1 MIRFGALLTCVL
13 MLLSLCT
20 PIQAASQ
27 SALNEINSGKYG
39 FTKLLLIQRQ
49 ELNPTHVYTYHQ
61 ENLRPGGGLYVAD
74 FQQGRVHL
82 TKLLDSSAGVILD
95 ASVHYDGQTILFSWK
110 REMDN
115 FFQLY
120 TINKDG
126 TQLQQLASHPS
137 NNFNA
142 CWLPDGGVV
151 FLSDRKPAFAY
162 CWHTTTPILWRC
174 AGDGTQV
181 TRISANY
188 LNDFTPAVLRTGRII
203 YSRWEYVDRP
213 AIPIQSLWSIN
224 PDGTM
229 LQGVFGNRALTPAT
243 FMDAKEIPESN
254 GKMLCILTAHN
265 GPCRG
270 AVGLVDPS
278 LGANAQAA
286 ITNLTPEVKVGE
298 IDKGDGNRVRGPY
311 LNPWPLNNTY
321 YLVSKAGVIELRD
334 YQSKF
339 IETLIPKAG
348 DMGFYCPQ
356 PLHSRSPEAL
366 VASNLKPIDNTHTQT
381 EWATIMMHDVY
392 RGLEGHVQ
400 RGSIKQIAVVQE
412 IEKPLSI
419 NPDKRAFGFQF
430 PVVSCGATYAPK
442 RIWGYATVEADG
454 SAHFQVPARQPIYF
468 LPLDAKGQAVQ
479 RMRTFTHLMPGEVQ
493 SCVGC
498 HADRTS
504 LAPVSAGAGGARPTA
519 MLRPAETLQ
528 APSWGNTGFSYP
540 HIVQPII
547 DKHCTECHGHDN
559 PPAQLELTGAKTDF
573 FNVSYENLVRK
584 GTQSENWWAGGFPW
598 PFKYSKYTSWIPTY
612 NGQEAN
618 ILEVAPGRWGAKAS
632 LVARIIE
639 MDHPDE
645 DGHQRIKLSQEEKR
659 RIYAWLDLNCPYY
672 GTSDSQYRELRGC
685 RQMLPEDFVPM
696 MQDIG
701 KRRCVSCHEKA
712 DKDANWVFS
721 LPGNFFIRIDHPER
735 NNFMRAPLAGAE
747 GGTEK
752 CSQVV
757 FTDTQDPDYQRIIKS
772 FTDLQRQLQERPR
785 IDMVSSLEMACPPQE
800 TIY

>member
-1 MIRFGALLTCVL
+1 MLRFGFLFNCSLVL
-13 MLLSLCT
+13 ACACS
-20 PIQAASQ
+20 PIHAASK
-27 SALNEINSGKYG
+27 AVINEVSTGEYG
-39 FTKLLLIQRQ
+39 FSKLLVIQRHQ
-49 ELNPTHVYTYHQ
+49 LNPTHVYTYHQ
-61 ENLRPGGGLYVAD
+61 ENLKPGGGLYVAD
-74 FQQGRVHL
+74 FTQGKVNL
-82 TKLLDSSAGVILD
+82 TKLVDSSAGVILD
-95 ASVHYDGQTILFSWK
+95 ASVHYDGETILFSWK
-110 REMDN
+110 REMDA

-120 TINKDG
+120 TIKSNG
-126 TQLQQLASHPS
+126 SQLKQLASHAS

-142 CWLPDGGVV
+142 CWLPDGGLV

-174 AGDGTQV
+174 AADGTQA

-229 LQGVFGNRALTPAT
+229 LQGVFGNRALSPAT
-243 FMDAKEIPESN
+243 FMDAKEIPGSN
-254 GKMLCILTAHN
+254 GKILCILTAHN

-278 LGANAQAA
+278 LGANTQAA
-286 ITNLTPEVKVGE
+286 IKNLTPEVKIGKT
-298 IDKGDGNRVRGPY
+298 DQGNGNNVRGPY
-311 LNPWPLNNTY
+311 LNPWPLSKTH
-321 YLVSKAGVIELRD
+321 YLVSKAGVIQLRD
-334 YQSKF
+334 YKNELT
-339 IETLIPKAG
+339 ETLLSKQD
-348 DMGFYCPQ
+348 DMGFYSPQ
-356 PLHSRSPEAL
+356 PVQTRIPEAL
-366 VASNLKPIDNTHTQT
+366 VASNLDPAQRSDTQT
-381 EWATIMMHDVY
+381 EWATVMMHDVY
-392 RGLEGHVQ
+392 RGLEGKVA

-419 NPDKRAFGFQF
+419 NPDQRAFGFQF

-442 RIWGYATVEADG
+442 RIWGYARVEADG
-454 SAHFQVPARQPIYF
+454 SANFKVPARQPIYF
-468 LPLDAKGQAVQ
+468 LPLDEKGQAVQ

-504 LAPVSAGAGGARPTA
+504 LTPVSATAARRPLA
-519 MLRPAETLQ
+519 MLRPVETLEE
-528 APSWGNTGFSYP
+528 PGWGNYGFSYP

-547 DKHCTECHGHDN
+547 DKHCGECHGHED

-584 GTQSENWWAGGFPW
+584 GTPSEQWWPGGFGW

-632 LVARIIE
+632 LLAQII
-639 MDHPDE
+639 DTNHPDP
-645 DGHQRIKLSQEEKR
+645 DGHPRIKLSQEEKR
-659 RIYAWLDLNCPYY
+659 RIYAWMDLNCPYY
-672 GTSDSQYRELRGC
+672 GTSDSQNRELRGC
-685 RQMLPEDFVPM
+685 RQMLPADFVPM

-701 KRRCVSCHEKA
+701 KRRCVSCHENA
-712 DKDANWVFS
+712 DTDVNWVFS
-721 LPGNFFIRIDHPER
+721 LPGNFFIRIDHPDR
-735 NNFMRAPLAGAE
+735 NNFLRAPLAEAA
-747 GGTEK
+747 GGTAK
-752 CSQVV
+752 CAEAV
-757 FTDTQDPDYQRIIKS
+757 FKDTDDPDYQEIIQS
-772 FTDLQRQLQERPR
+772 FRQLQEKFQQRPR
-785 IDMVSSLEMACPPQE
+785 IDMISSLDQACVPVE
-800 TIY
+800 SVY